1 MFSKPTPLTHDVAT
15 GTTQPVETA
24 MHSAQRVAE
33 QALDKLS
40 GTAQELRQEVSPLLE
55 RAGARAEA
63 LARRSSDEIRA
74 RTQQLREQTLRA
86 SDNTVNYIRAEPVKS
101 VLIAAA
107 AGVALVAL
115 LGLLRKPT

>member
-1 MFSKPTPLTHDVAT
+1 MFSKPTPLTHDIAD
-15 GTTQPVETA
+15 GAARPVGSL
-24 MHSAQRVAE
+24 MHSAD

-40 GTAQELRQEVSPLLE
+40 DTAKELRQEVSPLLQ
-55 RAGARAEA
+55 RAGEQAEA
-63 LARRSSDEIRA
+63 LARRSSEAIRE

-115 LGLLRKPT
+115 LGLLRKPS